1 MPADDLSDV
10 PARSPAQ
17 DPELALPR
25 SAVRRLL
32 DRGLV
37 RAGLVTYLFS
47 ALTLVAN
54 LVSGVVIA
62 RALGPSGRGIT
73 VALATV
79 IQLAGFLFALG
90 VAQSLSYYIA
100 RRPQDGPRLLTT
112 WTLMLIPLTAV
123 AIAVTELLLPTIF
136 AVDGD
141 EAVSLGRWFVFA
153 IALVVGLELNYGL
166 LLGVQDFFVYNAL
179 RLAQP
184 LLTMV
189 GLVILWWQEELTVK
203 SALIVAIAGSGIALA
218 VGMGRA
224 LARIGVGRPALRLG
238 LSSLWYGV
246 RGQGTTVANNV
257 TARLDVAM
265 LPAFVS
271 ASSVGLY
278 SVATNVSLIV
288 YQLSS
293 TFAGLVLPAAA
304 REPERGPIKVI
315 GSLWASLAIAGA
327 AALALGLF
335 AKPLLGLVYGDR
347 FEDAAEPLILLLP
360 GAVLFAASLILSAGV
375 FAAGR
380 PFTAT
385 MAQVLGMVV
394 TVVGL
399 LVFLRSGGVTAAA
412 LVSTAS
418 YATIFIA
425 TLIVYKVI
433 SGLSWS
439 AFLPTPARV
448 RALTS

>member
-47 ALTLVAN
+47 ALTLVTN

-189 GLVILWWQEELTVK
+189 GLVFLWWQEELTIK